1 MRTLTQHSKGPRGAN
16 FELHCRDEAVSLLTG
31 ANGNSTAFA
40 PLGLRVGDFSENS
53 LELFLSLVC
62 CEMWLLG
69 LIWKI
74 KMDKICHKIEFPT
87 LFGGVEQ
94 EIKMN
99 NP

>member
-1 MRTLTQHSKGPRGAN
+1 MAN
-16 FELHCRDEAVSLLTG
+16 FELHYRDEALSLLSG
-31 ANGNSTAFA
+31 ANGASTAVA
-40 PLGLRVGDFSENS
+40 PLGLRVGDFSGNS
-53 LELFLSLVC
+53 LEPFLSLVC
-62 CEMWLLG
+62 CEMWLLS

-94 EIKMN
+94 EIKTN